1 MLSEVLCFI
10 HGNKYVHVIIADNIN
25 TTTGPICTRNPYRPW
40 TNIDSRLLPTPHYN
54 LNKKSY
60 QYEPGAAVITY
71 VFWKETSSNRILL
84 ISNGTSPYCQF
95 LDPVLDVPVPITHI
109 FGPFL
114 FPINMRE
121 IKNY

>member
-1 MLSEVLCFI
+1 MLSEVLCFV
-10 HGNKYVHVIIADNIN
+10 HGNKYVHIIIADNIN

-71 VFWKETSSNRILL
+71 VFWKETSVKSTGNRYSAAHGQFPFILK
-84 ISNGTSPYCQF
+84 G
-95 LDPVLDVPVPITHI
+95 HI
-109 FGPFL
+109 C
-114 FPINMRE
+114 E
-121 IKNY
+121 K